1 MNWWFFLSP
10 YEPTRALY
18 VTSVRRYRSVLL
30 SWFPQPLAPS
40 EPAASSLFARHSP
53 PHPIHTY
60 NPTQSSSASSVR
72 RLPVAT
78 RSARTPPLA
87 MPLLSTSKHSSHH
100 NRPPSDSCMT
110 ACRITIAT
118 TANAKLNTHLQSLK
132 PARRYKNFTH
142 APDVRIVRIIDSY
155 DLLHHSDTPG
165 PHRPSGN
172 LRHPCPTCSV
182 MHCTAHGDSPS
193 PSSGNRRRPPCSN
206 TSERPLG
213 EMRYWMEGCG

>member
-18 VTSVRRYRSVLL
+18 VTSVRRYLKCSPFMVPTTPGSFRTHRLL
-30 SWFPQPLAPS
+30 TLRQTFTPT
-40 EPAASSLFARHSP
+40 
-53 PHPIHTY
+53 PHPHIQPH
-60 NPTQSSSASSVR
+60 ALIIRVFR
-72 RLPVAT
+72 AT
-78 RSARTPPLA
+78 IAGCHAFCENPPLA

-155 DLLHHSDTPG
+155 DLLHRSDTPG